1 VEYFFNNITAQYN
14 MAVSD
19 KLVIQLLIGSHMQQ
33 ITVRRD
39 QEEIFRKAALLINE
53 RLNKYKTAYP
63 NKGDAKYMSI
73 ALLDFAVK
81 SLQLEQNVDTEPY
94 NKLIVSLTKEI
105 EELLK

>member
-1 VEYFFNNITAQYN
+1 

-39 QEEIFRKAALLINE
+39 QEESYRKADLLTNK
-53 RLNKYKTAYP
+53 RLNKYKTTYP
-63 NKGDAKYMSI
+63 NQGDAKYMSI

-94 NKLIVSLTKEI
+94 NKSIESLTKEI
-105 EELLK
+105 EELLKYN

>member
-1 VEYFFNNITAQYN
+1 

-19 KLVIQLLIGSHMQQ
+19 KMVIQLLIGNNMQQ

-39 QEEIFRKAALLINE
+39 QEEIFRKAATLINE

-63 NKGDAKYMSI
+63 NQGDAKYMSI

-94 NKLIVSLTKEI
+94 NKSIEELTKEI
-105 EELLK
+105 EEVLK

>member
-1 VEYFFNNITAQYN
+1 

-63 NKGDAKYMSI
+63 NQVDVKYMSI

-81 SLQLEQNVDTEPY
+81 VLQMENNIDTLPFSES
-94 NKLIVSLTKEI
+94 IERLTKEV
-105 EELLK
+105 EEVLATK

>member
-1 VEYFFNNITAQYN
+1 ME
-14 MAVSD
+14 VSE
-19 KLVIQLLIGSHMQQ
+19 KLVIQLLIGKNLQQ
-33 ITVRRD
+33 ITVKRD

-63 NKGDAKYMSI
+63 NQGDAKYMSI

-94 NKLIVSLTKEI
+94 NKSIEELTKEI
-105 EELLK
+105 EEVLK

>member
-1 VEYFFNNITAQYN
+1 

-19 KLVIQLLIGSHMQQ
+19 KLVIQLLIGNNMQQ

-39 QEEIFRKAALLINE
+39 QEEIFRKAATLINE

-63 NKGDAKYMSI
+63 NQGDAKYMSI

-94 NKLIVSLTKEI
+94 NKSIEELTKEI
-105 EELLK
+105 EEVLK

>member
-1 VEYFFNNITAQYN
+1 LWGIHNRNQRNN

-19 KLVIQLLIGSHMQQ
+19 KLVIQLLIGNQMQQ

-63 NKGDAKYMSI
+63 NQVDAKYMSI

-81 SLQLEQNVDTEPY
+81 SLQLENNIDTEPY
-94 NKLIVSLTKEI
+94 SKSIDLLTKEI
-105 EELLK
+105 EDVLK

>member
-1 VEYFFNNITAQYN
+1 

-63 NKGDAKYMSI
+63 NQGDAKYMSI

-94 NKLIVSLTKEI
+94 NKSIEALTKEI
-105 EELLK
+105 EELLKSAKGKDAL